1 MVQRKRRDSSEGIS
15 ASEIV
20 VARIPNPTRRVTVE
34 IIAST
39 AEVAC
44 YGGRSARSDRLTFST
59 TAHASFNVLD
69 FSELS
74 NQ

>member
-1 MVQRKRRDSSEGIS
+1 VES
-15 ASEIV
+15 AHGELP
-20 VARIPNPTRRVTVE
+20 VAT
-34 IIAST
+34 AYST

-44 YGGRSARSDRLTFST
+44 YGGRSARSDRLTFSSGSQIST